1 MTGIK
6 VITVLLLCFIVALLV
21 PPVSAEPCSF
31 CEFINISKGDT
42 GAAGANGL
50 AANITINATFT
61 GAGGT
66 AASVTNIGTTTI
78 AIFDFLIPMGLQG
91 VNGTPGAPGAPG
103 ANGADGAPGAANM
116 TAGPAGPAGA
126 ANMTAGPAG
135 AAATIAVNATFTGA
149 VGTNADVVNVGS
161 ASAASL
167 DFTIPQGMM
176 NLTANMTAGP
186 AGTPGIMNQTAN
198 MTAGPAGANGLD
210 GMMNQT
216 ANMTAGP
223 TGPMGPMNQTA
234 NMTAG
239 PAGANGLDGM
249 MNQTAN
255 MTAGPTGPMGP
266 MNQTAN
272 MTAGPTG
279 PMGPM
284 NQTANMTAGPAG
296 TPGIMNQ
303 TANMTAGIAATIT
316 INATFTGA
324 PGTNATVNNTGTSAA
339 AVFDFTIPQGI
350 MNQTANLTAGV
361 PGAPGGT
368 GGVILF
374 FNHSASDI
382 ATYEGLVKVPAGNAE
397 ADETATVKNALGF
410 VLVDSY
416 ATVVGEPGLAQLPA
430 GLWQFNSWDYVDTA
444 SGTTVI
450 DFKIYNRTAGG
461 TETFLFNVTSSD
473 IDALVATLYTT
484 TYAQATPYTISLTD
498 RIVIKVYGRST
509 HSADVTFH
517 WVYDGSTHTSNVQT
531 PLAVA
536 DPTTLTFGAQAAE
549 TLKKGQA
556 VYISGAVGE
565 NPTISRANNTVSSQ
579 CRVVGLVTT
588 DLASGAIGLVRR
600 SGILTAVD
608 TQATNTYVNPGG
620 ETWLAGDLLWS
631 TGTGGLSKTRPTSGR
646 SVKAAFSMLGSN
658 AADVLLA
665 YPFENPVWSTA
676 AAGENIVLRTGDSN
690 GANKTSFRNYTN
702 SEVAYVNSLGNAM
715 FNGTIFTGNLSM
727 SSQYITGLL
736 TGSSGGS
743 VPNKSYVDAAIAGVT
758 GGDTTGFYFLNGT
771 RILTGNMNAAGFNIT
786 NLSTPI
792 GTLDA
797 VTKAYAD
804 ALPMINNSYVRID
817 NGSYVQV
824 SNGSYVQITNGS
836 YVQINNGSY
845 VKVDNGSYVQ
855 ITNGSYA
862 KNPFYSYLTLMAGS
876 AMVPTT
882 NPATLGQ
889 DETSTG
895 KNNYIMGNFTDGGSE
910 NLQWIIDMPADWDST
925 AATNGKLAFTFLWT
939 AQEGTGN
946 VNWSNVN
953 WTMSGLVFPDD
964 AALGTVLPEIGF
976 ATDTLLAT
984 GDMHISPDTTAALV
998 TSAGTGG
1005 NVAIFKAAR
1014 NTGSAADTFT
1024 GTAQL
1029 IGVRVKYIQ
1038 TKVAA

>member
-1 MTGIK
+1 MQIK
-6 VITVLLLCFIVALLV
+6 HFFLACLVIAIIIS
-21 PPVSAEPCSF
+21 PVCAASCSF

-42 GAAGANGL
+42 GAAGAAGL
-50 AANITINATFT
+50 AATVDANATFT
-61 GAGGT
+61 GPEGT
-66 AASVTNIGTTTI
+66 AATVTNIGDTTT
-78 AIFDFLIPMGLQG
+78 AIFDFVIPQGLTGLTGPAGADNMTAGPTGPMGPMNQ
-91 VNGTPGAPGAPG
+91 T
-103 ANGADGAPGAANM
+103 ANM
-116 TAGPAGPAGA
+116 TAGPAGS
-126 ANMTAGPAG
+126 
-135 AAATIAVNATFTGA
+135 AATIAVNATFTGA

-198 MTAGPAGANGLD
+198 MTAG
-210 GMMNQT
+210 T
-216 ANMTAGP
+216 
-223 TGPMGPMNQTA
+223 
-234 NMTAG
+234 
-239 PAGANGLDGM
+239 
-249 MNQTAN
+249 
-255 MTAGPTGPMGP
+255 
-266 MNQTAN
+266 
-272 MTAGPTG
+272 
-279 PMGPM
+279 
-284 NQTANMTAGPAG
+284 
-296 TPGIMNQ
+296 
-303 TANMTAGIAATIT
+303 AATIA

-339 AVFDFTIPQGI
+339 ASFDFTIPQGL
-350 MNQTANLTAGV
+350 MNQTENQTPGS

-368 GGVILF
+368 GGIILY

-397 ADETATVKNALGF
+397 ADETATVKNTLGF

-416 ATVVGEPGLAQLPA
+416 ATILGEPGLAQLPA
-430 GLWQFNSWDYVDTA
+430 GLWQFRSWNYVSAT
-444 SGTTVI
+444 SGTTAI
-450 DFKIYNRTAGG
+450 DFKVYNRTAGG
-461 TETFLFNVTSSD
+461 TETLLFNVTSAD
-473 IDALVATLYTT
+473 IDATAATLYTT

-549 TLKKGQA
+549 ILKKGQA

-565 NPTISRANNTVSSQ
+565 NPTVSRANNTVSTQ

-600 SGILTAVD
+600 GGILTAVD

-646 SVKAAFSMLGSN
+646 SVKAAFSMLGSD

-676 AAGENIVLRTGDSN
+676 AAGENIVLRAGDSA
-690 GANKTSFRNYTN
+690 GVNKTSFRNYTN
-702 SEVAYVNSLGNAM
+702 SEVAYVDSLGNAS
-715 FNGTIFTGNLSM
+715 FK
-727 SSQYITGLL
+727 YIVGLL
-736 TGSSGGS
+736 SGSSGGS
-743 VPNKSYVDAAIAGVT
+743 VVNKTYVDLK
-758 GGDTTGFYFLNGT
+758 TTSSAT
-771 RILTGNMNAAGFNIT
+771 H
-786 NLSTPI
+786 
-792 GTLDA
+792 
-797 VTKAYAD
+797 
-804 ALPMINNSYVRID
+804 
-817 NGSYVQV
+817 
-824 SNGSYVQITNGS
+824 
-836 YVQINNGSY
+836 
-845 VKVDNGSYVQ
+845 
-855 ITNGSYA
+855 
-862 KNPFYSYLTLMAGS
+862 YSYLTLMAGS

-889 DETSTG
+889 DETPTG
-895 KNNYIMGNFTDGGSE
+895 KNNYIMGNFTDGGAE

-939 AQEGTGN
+939 AQEGSGD
-946 VNWSNVN
+946 VN

-964 AALGTVLPEIGF
+964 AAIGTALPEIGYS
-976 ATDTLLAT
+976 TDTLT
-984 GDMHISPDTTAALV
+984 TVGDMHISPDTTAALV
-998 TSAGTGG
+998 TSAGTDG